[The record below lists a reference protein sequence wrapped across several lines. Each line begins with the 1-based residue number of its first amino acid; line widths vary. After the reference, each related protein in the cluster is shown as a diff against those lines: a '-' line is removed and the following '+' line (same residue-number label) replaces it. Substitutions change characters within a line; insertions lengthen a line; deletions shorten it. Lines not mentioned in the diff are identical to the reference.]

1 MRGSQAKD
9 AAFLA
14 LLKPVQRP
22 LEVYCRRM
30 LRNPAWAEDVLQ
42 AAVAEAFARF
52 DRFIEGSNFR
62 AWIFRFVTHAI
73 FNHNRKHELVLWH

>member
-1 MRGSQAKD
+1 LGGSQAKD

-42 AAVAEAFARF
+42 SALAEAYAHF
-52 DRFIEGSNFR
+52 DRFTADSNFR
-62 AWIFRFVTHAI
+62 AWIFRFVTYAI
-73 FNHNRKHELVLWH
+73 FNHNRKYEPVLWH